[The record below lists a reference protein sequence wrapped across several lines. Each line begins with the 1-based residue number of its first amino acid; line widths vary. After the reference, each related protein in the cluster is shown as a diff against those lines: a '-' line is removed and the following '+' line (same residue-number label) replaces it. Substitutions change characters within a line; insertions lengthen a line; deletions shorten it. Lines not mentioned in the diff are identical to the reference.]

1 MLHQTHFTKQ
11 NNTAYSGV
19 LISRTRSTVL
29 TAAQSGR
36 VFVSE
41 GHVRLIKRLGCGAV
55 CSFITTDMQT
65 EQLLTFSSKSL
76 AANIERTKP
85 KQRV

>member
-1 MLHQTHFTKQ
+1 MSRCKQ
-11 NNTAYSGV
+11 RNQQGCVHYSGV
-19 LISRTRSTVL
+19 LISRTGSTVL

-55 CSFITTDMQT
+55 CSFITTNMQI
-65 EQLLTFSSKSL
+65 EQLLTVLVEIISCKHRE
-76 AANIERTKP
+76 NKT
-85 KQRV
+85 